1 MYLTTLFIIS
11 LFQGLL
17 NLMSY
22 FNKETCILLSS
33 PCLILL
39 IDLSSQKMCIILCTL
54 KDRFLP
60 SFMFL
65 FTLNKNSDNYWSSL
79 DHCIQYY
86 HIKKCLQVFGFVTF
100 CYLICF
106 KVPSNNYLKLGQKH
120 VWDALRD
127 MLFNCV
133 LASRDERK
141 SHRIYM

>member
-22 FNKETCILLSS
+22 FNKETCLLLFLTLSD
-33 PCLILL
+33 I
-39 IDLSSQKMCIILCTL
+39 IDRSIITKMCIILCTL

-120 VWDALRD
+120 V
-127 MLFNCV
+127 
-133 LASRDERK
+133 
-141 SHRIYM
+141 